1 MSAAT
6 HPGEA
11 EALVDAP
18 SSGGFGFLRR
28 ARRSPSF
35 IAGTILISLIVLSA
49 VLAPWISPYSPNQQ
63 NLYHILSGF
72 SSAHWLGTDELGRDE
87 LSRMLWAGRTDLRV
101 GVLAVLFPSVFG
113 TLMGTVSG
121 YYGGLVDSIVM
132 RFVDVLIAFPFYVLV
147 IGLIF
152 IVGTGT
158 TGIYVAFAVVDWVV
172 YARTIR
178 AATLIVRESDYVA
191 AAKVGGLPNSKI
203 LWRHVLPNTVAQSVV
218 YVMSDIILVIV
229 TIVTLGY
236 LGLGVQPPTPDW
248 GSMIAEGQQF
258 DRDTVG
264 ASYVARPGCGDH
276 RAGSLS
282 ARRRARRHPPPA
294 MNRPVPASVAP
305 RPRTDQ
311 GGTVQRGE
319 GNEGALVV
327 SELSISVERGG
338 QRLRVVDNVSFEV
351 LGGGSFGIVGESGS
365 GKSLTLRAVMGLL
378 PPGVRVE
385 SGRAELGGVALPF
398 RGRDVHRSRRH
409 RVSMIFQDPLSALD
423 PVHTVG
429 SQVAEVPRH
438 VLGQSRRASRE
449 RAIELMA
456 LVGLPEP
463 ERRGRRIRTSCRAGC
478 ASAC

>member
-1 MSAAT
+1 
-6 HPGEA
+6 
-11 EALVDAP
+11 
-18 SSGGFGFLRR
+18 
-28 ARRSPSF
+28 
-35 IAGTILISLIVLSA
+35 
-49 VLAPWISPYSPNQQ
+49 
-63 NLYHILSGF
+63 
-72 SSAHWLGTDELGRDE
+72 
-87 LSRMLWAGRTDLRV
+87 
-101 GVLAVLFPSVFG
+101 
-113 TLMGTVSG
+113 
-121 YYGGLVDSIVM
+121 
-132 RFVDVLIAFPFYVLV
+132 
-147 IGLIF
+147 
-152 IVGTGT
+152 
-158 TGIYVAFAVVDWVV
+158 
-172 YARTIR
+172 
-178 AATLIVRESDYVA
+178 
-191 AAKVGGLPNSKI
+191 
-203 LWRHVLPNTVAQSVV
+203 
-218 YVMSDIILVIV
+218 
-229 TIVTLGY
+229 
-236 LGLGVQPPTPDW
+236 
-248 GSMIAEGQQF
+248 
-258 DRDTVG
+258 
-264 ASYVARPGCGDH
+264 
-276 RAGSLS
+276 
-282 ARRRARRHPPPA
+282 

-463 ERRGRRIRTSCRAGC
+463 ERRAEAYPHQLSGGMRQRVLIAMALASEPAVLLCDEPTTAIDVTVQAQVLELLDDLRRRLGLTIVFVSHDLGVVRQVCEQVAVMYTGRLLEAGATIELLDAPAHPYTSALLEAVVDLDDPLGAPHPIPGSLPDPADLPPGCPFLPRCTVGSEDCRDAPVELRPLANLLEEVGKDAKSDATAESSPTAWRQEREASAPSGAGRRVTACIHPERLASFRAGL
-478 ASAC
+478 